1 MSEPA
6 VNYQE
11 LPVSIA
17 SRLRA
22 AREAAGLSR
31 PQLGERTGIPHRQI
45 EKYEYATAEPPLSR
59 LKLICRTLGISWE
72 DIWKEIDDGASDNM
86 NDGTPEQV
94 KQDPVM
100 EARALLRQAA
110 DRLGMSVVDESNGPA
125 ASGPAVKV
133 DADQD
138 LSATGVLAE
147 LAGFT
152 EGVPHEKN
160 ADQLTR
166 RIDQAL
172 EELKAETPE
181 ALIDAATE
189 RGVSITKDQQARVT
203 GEDAFSDKDE
213 ARKRLRQLLV
223 VHAVYGIDPRQLTL
237 NAVKKLNERLGK
249 TLPDTAIDA
258 PTDVGV
264 VPHGRQIGE
273 LLDSDDAV
281 RTRMALDLL
290 PHLLTA
296 AKAGNAPKL
305 GNNKSYPHVK
315 DGQG

>member
-1 MSEPA
+1 
-6 VNYQE
+6 
-11 LPVSIA
+11 
-17 SRLRA
+17 
-22 AREAAGLSR
+22 
-31 PQLGERTGIPHRQI
+31 
-45 EKYEYATAEPPLSR
+45 
-59 LKLICRTLGISWE
+59 
-72 DIWKEIDDGASDNM
+72 
-86 NDGTPEQV
+86 
-94 KQDPVM
+94 M